1 MTEDIVVIEYNK
13 WRETGELIDDRTVV
27 LAMFYKF
34 DMLANVTVGIPK
46 YSLVHDDARKESDR
60 LRYIIQAR
68 GYLHDI

>member
-46 YSLVHDDARKESDR
+46 YSLVHDDARK
-60 LRYIIQAR
+60 
-68 GYLHDI
+68 